1 MRRLFILLIAVLVLL
16 AVLFVRQPVELRA
29 PELTETESDTGYT
42 LPVEV
47 YVALPLTWDVSPA

>member
-29 PELTETESDTGYT
+29 PEITDSETETGYFF
-42 LPVEV
+42 
-47 YVALPLTWDVSPA
+47 PADEAFTVFIWA